1 MKKMER
7 IDFIKNKR
15 LNLTNKTM
23 TIALILILT
32 LTIFTIAIPQT
43 SAQQTSK
50 KTYAFLGV
58 TPDTVGVGQSVLLH
72 LGISDTTMWPQSGW
86 TGLTVKV
93 NRPDGSTE
101 TLGPFSTDTT
111 GGTGAVYTP
120 TMTGNYTFQT
130 IFPEQKNTVAV
141 GVFPVGTTFQASES
155 ELVTLLVTETPIEYY
170 PDTPLPTEYWSRPI
184 NAQYREWSPIA
195 GNWLAP
201 SSLFGTDTGQW
212 YKPYN
217 DAPESP
223 HILWSMPI
231 GDTMGG
237 LAGGET
243 GDSSYGTG
251 DAYEGKWSG
260 SVIISGVL
268 FYNKFEANKPTQEI
282 VAVNIRTGEVLWTKN
297 LNNSRIG
304 FGQVLDWKGFNY
316 MGTFS
321 YLWTTSGTTWNAY
334 EPLSGEWIYSLKNVP
349 QGTNLYGPNGEIL
362 RYVADLK
369 AGWLALWNSTKAVK
383 ATDTLGNEGSWGRDL
398 PGKTY
403 DAQQGFEW
411 NKTIPLGL
419 PGSVRVAFY
428 NDRLIGSHNNQT
440 EVTIW
445 GINLKEGQEGTL
457 MFKSTWAAPSEWIE
471 GNLEFAGRSGGWVAF
486 SQEDKVGVLS
496 IKETRTHYGFSLET
510 GKYLWG
516 PTPSQN
522 YLDQYFGDCK
532 FIAYGNFYS
541 ANVGGIVYCYDV
553 KTGALLWTYKAE
565 DPYTEY
571 QFGNYWWLEQ
581 MFATDGKV
589 YFGHAEHS
597 ANNPRPRGAPFI
609 CLNATTGD
617 EIWRI
622 DGLLRTSH
630 WGGTAII
637 GDSVIVMQN
646 TYDQQIY
653 AVGKGPS
660 AITATAPN
668 TGVPFGSSILISG
681 TVTDVS
687 PGTKQT
693 EVMLRF
699 PNGVPAVSDESMG
712 AWMKYV
718 YQQATRPT
726 NATGVLVKISVLD
739 ANGNYREIGTTQTDS
754 NGFYSLNWKPDIEGK
769 YTVYASFEGSESY
782 WPTQTTT
789 AFTVDPLEATPTPQP
804 TQTPSTA
811 DLYILPGIA
820 GIIITIII
828 VGVAIILFQRK
839 RP

>member
-1 MKKMER
+1 MYKNFR
-7 IDFIKNKR
+7 QIKLPQNKR
-15 LNLTNKTM
+15 ITM
-23 TIALILILT
+23 LALLLLLC
-32 LTIFTIAIPQT
+32 LTISMLIIPQT
-43 SAQQTSK
+43 NAQTSK
-50 KTYAFLGV
+50 KTYAFLGA
-58 TPDTVGVGQSVLLH
+58 TPNPVGVGQSVLLH
-72 LGISDTTMWPQSGW
+72 IGISDTTMWPQSGW

-93 NRPDGSTE
+93 TKPDSTTE

-120 TMTGNYTFQT
+120 TMVGNYTLQT
-130 IFPEQKNTVAV
+130 IFPEQTNTVAM
-141 GVFPVGTTFQASES
+141 GVYPAGSVFKASES
-155 ELVTLLVTETPIEYY
+155 EITVLVVNEDAVEYY
-170 PDTPLPTEYWSRPI
+170 PSTPLPTEYWSRPI
-184 NAQYREWSPIA
+184 NAQYREWSSIS

-201 SSLFGTDTGQW
+201 SSLFGSDTGQW
-212 YKPYN
+212 FKPNN
-217 DAPESP
+217 DGPESP
-223 HILWSMPI
+223 HILWSMPL

-268 FYNKFEANKPTQEI
+268 FYNKFEANKPVQEV
-282 VAVNIRTGEVLWTKN
+282 VAVDLHTGEELWTKS
-297 LNNSRIG
+297 LNNSRIA

-321 YLWTTSGTTWNAY
+321 YLWTTVGSTWHAY
-334 EPLSGEWIYSLKNVP
+334 EPRSGQWVYSLNNVP
-349 QGTNLYGPNGEIL
+349 SGTNIYGPNGEIL
-362 RYVADLK
+362 RYVANQN

-383 ATDTLGNEGSWGRDL
+383 GTATLGNEGSWGRDL
-398 PGKTY
+398 PGKAY
-403 DAQQGFEW
+403 NALQGFEW

-419 PGSVRVAFY
+419 PGSVRVSFY
-428 NDRLIGSHNNQT
+428 NDRLIGSYNSQKQ
-440 EVTIW
+440 VTTW
-445 GINLKEGQEGTL
+445 GINLKQGQEGTL
-457 MFKSTWAAPSEWIE
+457 LFNTTWMAPAEWTE

-486 SQEDKVGVLS
+486 SQTDKVGVLS
-496 IKETRTHYGFSLET
+496 IKETRAHYGFSLEN
-510 GKYLWG
+510 GQNLWG

-532 FIAYGNFYS
+532 FIAYGNLYS

-553 KTGALLWTYKAE
+553 QTGKLLWTYEAD

-589 YFGHAEHS
+589 YLGHAEHS

-609 CLNATTGD
+609 CLNATTGE
-617 EIWRI
+617 EIWRV

-637 GDSVIVMQN
+637 GDSIIVMQN

-660 AITATAPN
+660 AITATAPDA
-668 TGVPFGSSILISG
+668 GVTLGSSVVIRG

-693 EVMLRF
+693 EVTLRF
-699 PNGVPAVSDESMG
+699 PNGVPVVSDDDMG
-712 AWMKYV
+712 TWMQYV
-718 YQQATRPT
+718 YQQTTRPT
-726 NATGVLVKISVLD
+726 NITGVQVTLSVLD
-739 ANGNYREIGTTQTDS
+739 ANGNYREIGTTTTTD
-754 NGFYSLNWKPDIEGK
+754 GFFTFNWKPDIEGQ
-769 YTVYASFEGSESY
+769 YTVYASFAGSESY
-782 WPTQTTT
+782 WPSNTMTSF
-789 AFTVDPLEATPTPQP
+789 AVDSAPATPTPQP
-804 TQTPSTA
+804 TQPASIA
-811 DLYILPGIA
+811 DQYILPGII
-820 GIIITIII
+820 GIIAAIAI
-828 VGVAIILFQRK
+828 GFVASILILRK